1 MAKREKLMVALAK
14 IALSTKASRSAKE
27 NVCSTF
33 LYLSHDE
40 SNRTVI
46 ATPPT
51 LEALVRNSV
60 DRSEGHARI
69 RECAARTLLNL
80 AVIPSTNRK
89 NMANHTSLLQSLL
102 HFAAA
107 AQADDLKKEVK
118 AVILQLA
125 AEL

>member
-1 MAKREKLMVALAK
+1 LMVALAK
-14 IALSTKASRSAKE
+14 IALSTEASRSAKE
-27 NVCSTF
+27 NVCATF
-33 LYLSHDE
+33 LDLSHDE

-69 RECAARTLLNL
+69 RECAVRTLLNL
-80 AVIPSTNRK
+80 AVIPSNRK

-107 AQADDLKKEVK
+107 TQADDLKKEVK